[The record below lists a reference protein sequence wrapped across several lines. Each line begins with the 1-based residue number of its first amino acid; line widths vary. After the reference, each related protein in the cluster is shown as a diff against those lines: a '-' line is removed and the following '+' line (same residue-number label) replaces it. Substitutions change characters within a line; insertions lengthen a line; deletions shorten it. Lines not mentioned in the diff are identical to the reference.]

1 MTDKTNT
8 VIEQSIIEN
17 DSWIEQTDVQGKL
30 VAVESENQVWNDNR
44 IQFPRLIAEIMATQ
58 DLDLECLAESMD
70 LTVDDVNELFDR
82 ASEEWESIKAKKG
95 I

>member
-30 VAVESENQVWNDNR
+30 AAVESENQVWNDNH

-82 ASEEWESIKAKKG
+82 ASEEWGSIKAKKG